1 MEKVTEQEVRGLTS
15 PCSFPV
21 KVFVRPDAEVE
32 QRLQALVRER
42 LEPEAT
48 LEIERRNSS
57 TGKYVCLTLI
67 FVARDEGHLLGIT
80 GAISADPGV
89 VLAL

>member
-1 MEKVTEQEVRGLTS
+1 MEQVMEQQARGLTY
-15 PCSFPV
+15 PCSYPV
-21 KVFVRPDAEVE
+21 KVFIRPDAEVE

-42 LEPEAT
+42 LAADAP
-48 LEIERRNSS
+48 LEIERRASS
-57 TGKYVCLTLI
+57 TGKYVCLTLV
-67 FVARDEGHLLGIT
+67 FTAEDESQLMGIT